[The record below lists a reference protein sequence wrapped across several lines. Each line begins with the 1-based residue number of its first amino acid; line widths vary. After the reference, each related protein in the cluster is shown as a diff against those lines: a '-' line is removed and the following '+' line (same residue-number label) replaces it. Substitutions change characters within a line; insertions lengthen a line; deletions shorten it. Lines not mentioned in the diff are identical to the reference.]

1 MQANGKTSQK
11 YALALCSILLFVLA
25 LPALPVQANPSV
37 PGSGGLQA
45 TPSSPGAG
53 GFQGPSAQGA
63 TTVAA
68 ARRAWDD
75 TYVTL
80 VGHIVQRLSEDDYL
94 FRDATG
100 EIVVD
105 IDYHVFHGQTVTPQ
119 TKVRISG
126 EVDSEIMERTTI
138 DVYMLEVL

>member
-25 LPALPVQANPSV
+25 LPALPVQAEF
-37 PGSGGLQA
+37 G
-45 TPSSPGAG
+45 SPGAG
-53 GFQGPSAQGA
+53 GFQGPSAQPV

-68 ARRAWDD
+68 ARKAWDD
-75 TYVTL
+75 THVTL
-80 VGHIVQRLSEDDYL
+80 VGHIVQRLGKDDYL